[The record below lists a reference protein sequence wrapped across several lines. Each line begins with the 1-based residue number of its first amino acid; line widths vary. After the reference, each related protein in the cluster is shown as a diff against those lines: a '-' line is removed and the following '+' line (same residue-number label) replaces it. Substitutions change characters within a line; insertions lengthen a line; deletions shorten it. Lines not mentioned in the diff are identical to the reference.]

1 MNITNLLYIILCLF
15 FFTVGVVSG
24 QELID
29 HTNFSNKIAKDV
41 SVVEFWVEWNSA
53 NEFADITKLK
63 ECNIYRVDIAS
74 CRKLPGKYDIVGVP
88 TVLVFE
94 NREERERFNPNIMFQ
109 LEADKKTVQHS
120 IDTIILNK
128 FQ

>member
-1 MNITNLLYIILCLF
+1 MKEISEDSKFEISLKTMGGIAFLIATL
-15 FFTVGVVSG
+15 VGMW
-24 QELID
+24 
-29 HTNFSNKIAKDV
+29 FNKIAKDV
-41 SVVEFWVEWNSA
+41 SVVEFWVGWNSA
-53 NEFADITKLK
+53 NEFADINKLK
-63 ECNIYRVDIAS
+63 ECNVYRVDIAS

-94 NREERERFNPNIMFQ
+94 NGEERERFYPNIMFQ
-109 LEADKKTVQHS
+109 LDADKKTIQHS

>member
-63 ECNIYRVDIAS
+63 ECNIYRVDIAKS
-74 CRKLPGKYDIVGVP
+74 
-88 TVLVFE
+88 
-94 NREERERFNPNIMFQ
+94 
-109 LEADKKTVQHS
+109 
-120 IDTIILNK
+120 
-128 FQ
+128 